1 MIRPSL
7 PTRGAALALTFVT
20 AALAGCQRGP
30 DGDVVA
36 APAASAPAQASS
48 APPVGVTTVAARQHD
63 LPITISG
70 TGAVTPLSS
79 VDVRPQVNSVIAQV
93 HIREGQFVKSGELL
107 FTLDAR
113 SDVAKVAQAQAQVA
127 RDQATLADAQR
138 QLTRSRELLAQNF
151 ISQGQVDA
159 NQAAVDAAAALVAAD
174 QAALAAARVALGYAR
189 ITAPSA
195 GRVGT
200 IAVYP
205 GSAVKASDTSLV
217 TITQLDPIAIAFAL
231 PQRLLPDALA
241 ALPDG
246 GAQVDATLP
255 DSGQVAPQV
264 LQGRL
269 RFVDNLVDAASGT
282 VKAKAVFDNPGNRL
296 WPGAF
301 VNVSMTARVLKG
313 AVLVPQASIIQG
325 SRGDIVYVVTNGRAE
340 ARPVQVVQGQGEEAA
355 VSGVRP
361 GERIVVDGRQNL
373 RPGAAVVERVATA
386 ASVGSGAASVSASA
400 SASASSTARK
410 ASAP

>member
-1 MIRPSL
+1 MTRFPL
-7 PTRGAALALTFVT
+7 PTCANALALTL
-20 AALAGCQRGP
+20 AAALLAGCQRAP
-30 DGDVVA
+30 DGGRA
-36 APAASAPAQASS
+36 AAGAASAPAAAAS
-48 APPVGVTTVAARQHD
+48 AAPVGVTTVVARQHD

-70 TGAVTPLSS
+70 TGAVTPLAS
-79 VDVRPQVNSVIAQV
+79 VDVRPQVNSVIARV
-93 HIREGQFVKSGELL
+93 HIREGQFVRAGELL

-113 SDVAKVAQAQAQVA
+113 SDEARVAQAQAQVA

-159 NQAAVDAAAALVAAD
+159 NQAAVDSAAALVAAD
-174 QAALAAARVALGYAR
+174 RAALAAARVALGYAR

-217 TITQLDPIAIAFAL
+217 TITQLDPIAVAFAL
-231 PQRLLPDALA
+231 PQRVLPDALA

-246 GAQVDATLP
+246 GASVGVTLP
-255 DSGQVAPQV
+255 DSGQVQ
-264 LQGRL
+264 LGRL
-269 RFVDNLVDAASGT
+269 KFVDNLVDPASGT

-301 VNVSMTARVLKG
+301 VNVSMTARVIKG

-325 SRGDIVYVVTNGRAE
+325 ARGDIVYVVANGRAE
-340 ARPVQVVQGQGEEAA
+340 ARPVRLVHGQGEEAA
-355 VSGVRP
+355 VDGVRP
-361 GERIVVDGRQNL
+361 GEHIVLDGRQNL
-373 RPGAAVVERVATA
+373 RPGAAVVERAAATA
-386 ASVGSGAASVSASA
+386 SPGPAAASAPVSASA
-400 SASASSTARK
+400 SSPARK